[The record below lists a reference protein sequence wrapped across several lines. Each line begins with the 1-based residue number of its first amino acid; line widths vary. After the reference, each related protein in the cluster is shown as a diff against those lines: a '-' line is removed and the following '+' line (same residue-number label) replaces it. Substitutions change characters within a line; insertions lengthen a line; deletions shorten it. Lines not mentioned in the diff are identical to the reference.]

1 MPQYQQNSFF
11 SMQDIAGNTGGLAYY
26 NRNDLDA
33 AIGEAIDNGAHS
45 YSLSYVPPSSNYGK
59 YHKIEIAVDRRAPG

>member
-1 MPQYQQNSFF
+1 
-11 SMQDIAGNTGGLAYY
+11 MQEIAGNTGGKAYY
-26 NRNDLDA
+26 DRNDLDA